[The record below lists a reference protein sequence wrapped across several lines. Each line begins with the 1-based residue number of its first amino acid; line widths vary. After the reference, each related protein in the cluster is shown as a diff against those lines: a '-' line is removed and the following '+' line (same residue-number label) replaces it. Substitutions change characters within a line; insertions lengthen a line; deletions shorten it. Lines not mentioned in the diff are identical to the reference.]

1 MSTSPPIP
9 PPIPPPPDDDPVA
22 RATAA
27 LRRVPVPDGP
37 PPETVAGAL
46 AALKAVEEEPAAIP
60 CIPIN
65 RRNRMFTLLKSAAAI
80 LVAAAGATY
89 FAAFPP
95 ASARSE
101 FAETAARLR
110 DAQTLTLRHSQT
122 IALAGKTE
130 TITSRMLYKV
140 PGLVRIEPEIAGAP
154 VSIMDSIGHKI
165 LVLNPADKSAMLMEQ
180 PDGAPAE
187 KRDGA
192 AMMIEDLRRLA
203 GKDAEPVGEK
213 VIGEVHARGFRVKE
227 GGQDLTVWV
236 DPQQKLPVLVEFTGR
251 AGDIDYKGS
260 FSDIHLDPALDD
272 ALFRLDPPEGY
283 SLRKANVRMTMTFE
297 EAVVHHLRRYTKAS
311 GGRFPARL
319 DDFNDYVKVVSA
331 ETKKKAEALKAQGK
345 DLKASLEPE
354 ALQSGIAG
362 ATLAVNCQKYK
373 DKYGYKPEG
382 AKLGDAGTIIF
393 WYRPEGQDKSR
404 AVYADLHIGEVAAE
418 QVPGR

>member
-9 PPIPPPPDDDPVA
+9 PNPPPSHDDDPVA
-22 RATAA
+22 RAMDA

-37 PPETVAGAL
+37 PPETVARTL
-46 AALKAVEEEPAAIP
+46 AALRAADESPAAIP
-60 CIPIN
+60 RIRT
-65 RRNRMFTLLKSAAAI
+65 RRTLMFTLLKSAAAI
-80 LVAAAGATY
+80 LAAAAAATY

-110 DAQTLTLRHSQT
+110 DAQTLTLRHTQT
-122 IALAGKTE
+122 LTLAGKTE
-130 TITSRMLYKV
+130 TMSSRMLYKV

-154 VSIMDSIGHKI
+154 VSIMDSIGHRI

-180 PDGAPAE
+180 PAGAPAE

-203 GKDAEPVGEK
+203 GKDTEPVGEK
-213 VIGEVHARGFRVKE
+213 LVGDIHARGFRVKE
-227 GGQDLTVWV
+227 GGTDLTVWV
-236 DPQQKLPVLVEFTGR
+236 DPQKKLPVLVEFTGR
-251 AGDIDYKGS
+251 TGGIDFKGS
-260 FSDIHLDPALDD
+260 FSDIRLDPALDD

-283 SLRKANVRMTMTFE
+283 TLRKANVRMTMTFE
-297 EAVVHHLRRYTKAS
+297 EAVVRILRNYTNAS

-331 ETKKKAEALKAQGK
+331 GAMKKAEALKAQGK

-362 ATLAVNCQKYK
+362 AMLAVNCQKYK
-373 DKYGYKPEG
+373 DRYGYKPDG
-382 AKLGDAGTIIF
+382 AKLGDANAIIF
-393 WYRPEGQDKSR
+393 WYQPEGQEKSR
-404 AVYADLHIGEVAAE
+404 VVYADLHIGEVTGE
-418 QVPGR
+418 RVPGR